1 MTDGMKVTS
10 LSASLLQ
17 KISVAMDHICQMAL
31 NLKLLLK
38 FEKWSKFQCR
48 VKAKLRKKKLHK
60 MRPAC
65 TVL

>member
-1 MTDGMKVTS
+1 MTDSMKVTS

-17 KISVAMDHICQMAL
+17 KSAAVDSVCQIAL
-31 NLKLLLK
+31 NRKLSFKL
-38 FEKWSKFQCR
+38 EKWSEYR
-48 VKAKLRKKKLHK
+48 RRAKAKLHKKKSHK